1 MREFTGWLTGAAFV
15 AMLNVAPSSAQ
26 AAQRP
31 VLSWTSLTA
40 GIGPAG
46 ASSHRDTVYEGSGQ
60 SFAVIAYA
68 RQLAP
73 MRALD
78 FEVLGGRPFGAGD
91 CIPGS
96 TICAPAFN
104 YVGASAGLLTSL
116 GGPIGPDRFLAGIGA
131 GVFRVAPSE
140 SHAVSP
146 RPALGLHAMLDV
158 PVIVGTH
165 AALAVGIH
173 GLVFPLVH
181 GQSLGMALLTT
192 SLRVW

>member
-1 MREFTGWLTGAAFV
+1 MRVFTGWLARATFV
-15 AMLNVAPSSAQ
+15 TMLNVAPSSAQ
-26 AAQRP
+26 TAQRQ

-46 ASSHRDTVYEGSGQ
+46 VSLRGDTVYEGSGQ
-60 SFAVIAYA
+60 VFAAIAYA

-73 MRALD
+73 TRALD
-78 FEVLGGRPFGAGD
+78 LEVLGGHPFGAGD

-116 GGPIGPDRFLAGIGA
+116 GGPIAPDRFLAGIGA

-146 RPALGLHAMLDV
+146 RPALGLHGLLDV
-158 PVIVGTH
+158 PIVVGTH
-165 AALAVGIH
+165 AAVAVGIH
-173 GLVFPLVH
+173 GLGFPLVH
-181 GQSLGMALLTT
+181 GQSLGMGLVTT
-192 SLRVW
+192 TLRVW